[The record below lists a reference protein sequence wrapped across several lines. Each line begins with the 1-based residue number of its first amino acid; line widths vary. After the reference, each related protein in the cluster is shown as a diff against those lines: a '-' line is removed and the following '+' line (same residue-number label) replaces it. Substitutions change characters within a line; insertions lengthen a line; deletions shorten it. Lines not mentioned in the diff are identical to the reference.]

1 MTMTMGPAKSDPT
14 NKEKNIPVKYQE
26 PYPNSWRS

>member
-1 MTMTMGPAKSDPT
+1 MTMTMGPAKSNRT

-26 PYPNSWRS
+26 PYPNS